1 MKDES
6 SEPKNGLFALTA
18 LEWMISSGARS
29 SNPPRLVPREVILEM
44 LEDALRISRKKT
56 TKAYL
61 HSIRSLQEIIRPTR
75 RLQVTCSSERSLHAA
90 VVILYTDK
98 GSGAESDAARPR

>member
-1 MKDES
+1 MKDESSEGMKDES

-44 LEDALRISRKKT
+44 LEDALRILEEEDDEGIFALDPKS
-56 TKAYL
+56 
-61 HSIRSLQEIIRPTR
+61 
-75 RLQVTCSSERSLHAA
+75 
-90 VVILYTDK
+90 
-98 GSGAESDAARPR
+98 PRDHPPNPPSAGHMQ